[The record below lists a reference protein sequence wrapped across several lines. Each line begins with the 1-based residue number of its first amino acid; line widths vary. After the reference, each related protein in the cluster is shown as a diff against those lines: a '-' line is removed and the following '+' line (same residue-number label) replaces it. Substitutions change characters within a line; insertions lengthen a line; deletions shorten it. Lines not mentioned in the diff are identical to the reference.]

1 MLKTIIIDD
10 EPASRNLLEKMLQDY
25 CPGVIVEATAENVAT
40 GIAAIEKYKP
50 DLVFLDIE
58 MPDKTGFDLLAS
70 MDPIDFEVII
80 ITGYEKYAIKA
91 FKTVALDY
99 LLKPLDIIE
108 LESAVKRVAE
118 KRNKVQENKN
128 FNVFVQNWKANG
140 HEQIALASSDGFLF
154 VKIKDIVYCKGDG
167 SYTYFYLKTGERITV
182 SKNLGEF
189 DDLLGDKG
197 FFRIHKSFL
206 INLNEMKKYIRG
218 EGGYVVMN
226 NGDTVDVSKRK
237 KESFL
242 ANLSKI

>member
-25 CPGVIVEATAENVAT
+25 CPGVIVEATAENVAE

-99 LLKPLDIIE
+99 LLKPIDIVE
-108 LESAVKRVAE
+108 LETAVKKVAE

-140 HEQIALASSDGFLF
+140 HEQIALASNDGFLF

-189 DDLLGDKG
+189 DELLGDKG

>member
-25 CPGVIVEATAENVAT
+25 CPGVIVEATAENVAE

-99 LLKPLDIIE
+99 LLKPIDVVE
-108 LESAVKRVAE
+108 LETAVKRVAE

-140 HEQIALASSDGFLF
+140 HEQIALASNDGFLF

-167 SYTYFYLKTGERITV
+167 SYTYFYLKGGERITV

-189 DDLLGDKG
+189 D
-197 FFRIHKSFL
+197 
-206 INLNEMKKYIRG
+206 
-218 EGGYVVMN
+218 
-226 NGDTVDVSKRK
+226 
-237 KESFL
+237 
-242 ANLSKI
+242 